1 MQSSGLEFMR
11 CRSAGRLATQLLG
24 RLTPAVLVHVAVA
37 VCCAGTPCACCM
49 LPLGFAT
56 TQRSQR
62 QLRPPL
68 ERLPVRAR
76 PTAVTILA
84 VMAVVVVVEWT
95 ASRSANGGSTASYHP
110 PRFEG
115 CWVCSPETASWKL
128 GPMVRACVCVCVCV
142 CVAVCVLCLLTCT
155 WWVTFTRYDR
165 DVQRELVESRWSCRP
180 TGQ

>member
-1 MQSSGLEFMR
+1 MPSR
-11 CRSAGRLATQLLG
+11 GRLATQLLG

-128 GPMVRACVCVCVCV
+128 GPMVRARVCVCVCV